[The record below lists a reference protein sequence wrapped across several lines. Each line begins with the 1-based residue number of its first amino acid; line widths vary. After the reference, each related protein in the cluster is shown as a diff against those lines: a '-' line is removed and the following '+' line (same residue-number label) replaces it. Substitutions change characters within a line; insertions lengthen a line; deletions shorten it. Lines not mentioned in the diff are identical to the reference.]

1 LENGDRLVIP
11 SKPAFVNI
19 FGAVNVEASSL
30 WRPNTRVKDYLLL
43 AGLSREADEENI
55 FILRVDGTVISEGSR
70 GWFSGGIGGVEIMPG
85 DTIVIPEKFDK
96 ETRWT
101 KFTQG
106 TREWA
111 QIFANFGLGAAAIKT
126 LRN

>member
-1 LENGDRLVIP
+1 MVV
-11 SKPAFVNI
+11 PARVDFVHV
-19 FGAVNVEASSL
+19 FGSVNVEASSL
-30 WRPNTRVKDYLLL
+30 WRPNARVNDYLKV
-43 AGLSREADEENI
+43 AGLTAEADEDHI
-55 FILRVDGTVISEGSR
+55 FVLRVDGSVVSR
-70 GWFSGGIGGVEIMPG
+70 TSTNWGFGGFGGVIVMPG
-85 DTIVIPEKFDK
+85 DSIVVPEKFDR
-96 ETRWT
+96 ETAWT

>member
-1 LENGDRLVIP
+1 MNDYLKVAGTTADADLEN
-11 SKPAFVNI
+11 A
-19 FGAVNVEASSL
+19 
-30 WRPNTRVKDYLLL
+30 
-43 AGLSREADEENI
+43 
-55 FILRVDGTVISEGSR
+55 FILRVDGSVVSR
-70 GWFSGGIGGVEIMPG
+70 DSRSWLFGGFGGVEVMPG

-126 LRN
+126 LRD